1 MLRGTLSRREKKRR
15 FERSKENPFSS
26 IFERMIDWSGR
37 KRRKRK
43 DKNIILEK
51 ILLEIKVEKEERE
64 REKVTE
70 NYGLHG
76 SFLLIGSRNASTRRI
91 NWG

>member
-1 MLRGTLSRREKKRR
+1 MLRGTLFRRERKRKL
-15 FERSKENPFSS
+15 ERSNENPS
-26 IFERMIDWSGR
+26 IFERIDSSRR
-37 KRRKRK
+37 KRRKRR

-51 ILLEIKVEKEERE
+51 IRLEIKVEKEERERE

-76 SFLLIGSRNASTRRI
+76 SFLLIASRNASTRRI

>member
-1 MLRGTLSRREKKRR
+1 MLQGTLSRREKKRK

-64 REKVTE
+64 REGDRK
-70 NYGLHG
+70 LR
-76 SFLLIGSRNASTRRI
+76 LAR
-91 NWG
+91 